1 MRERRR
7 SAAEWLAALQGHGI
21 TLRRSGAAE
30 WVGPCLL
37 CRRDR
42 GSGGRDR
49 FHLVD
54 RAPAPPL
61 VGCRQCIDGQPD
73 GRARF
78 GELARL
84 LWPDSP
90 AAAADPRQ
98 NRPRSRPE
106 SANSTP
112 PPVGESTKPSQ
123 RDTGALRRARRVW
136 EASEDLAPG
145 IGPAWSYLVARR
157 RVWPPATVARALG
170 AAGERPVSVRVLSA
184 EAAAHARRPLPAGA
198 VEALVFAYTA
208 APAAEAGEPGDVGAV
223 QLEALDRSAA
233 PRTSWPGIEAPAKR
247 LTLGRLA
254 GGWFRVA
261 PRSAPGAGALV
272 VAEGPLDA
280 LAGAWL
286 WPRCE
291 TRAAGGSLARL
302 QPGDVAGA
310 ARVILAP
317 DNDGA
322 GLRAGA
328 AVLEALGAASIPAA
342 LWRPESAGA
351 DPVTALGDTL
361 AAAAPGEIPA
371 RQWSEFLTLTLEND
385 RA

>member
-1 MRERRR
+1 MTRDTHT
-7 SAAEWLAALQGHGI
+7 AAEWLAALQGEGI

-42 GSGGRDR
+42 ADGGRDR

-54 RAPAPPL
+54 REPAPPL
-61 VGCRQCIDGQPD
+61 VGCRQCIDGRPD

-78 GELARL
+78 GELARR
-84 LWPDSP
+84 LWPD
-90 AAAADPRQ
+90 PRR
-98 NRPRSRPE
+98 NRPRNGQE
-106 SANSTP
+106 SANPPP
-112 PPVGESTKPSQ
+112 PPVGESTKLSQ
-123 RDTGALRRARRVW
+123 RDGEAVRRARRVW
-136 EASEDLAPG
+136 EAAEDLVPG
-145 IGPAWSYLVARR
+145 IGPAWSYLVTRR
-157 RVWPPATVARALG
+157 RVWPPATVARRLG

-184 EAAAHARRPLPAGA
+184 EAAAPARRPLPAGA
-198 VEALVFAYTA
+198 VEALVFAYTG
-208 APAAEAGEPGDVGAV
+208 EAGDVGAV